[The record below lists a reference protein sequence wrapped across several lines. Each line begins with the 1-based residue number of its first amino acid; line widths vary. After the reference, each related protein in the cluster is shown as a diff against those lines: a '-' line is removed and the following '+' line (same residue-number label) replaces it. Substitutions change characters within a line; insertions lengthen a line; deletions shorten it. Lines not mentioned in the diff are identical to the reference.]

1 MLFSIGVIG
10 PPDLVD
16 KTLKFAEGFPQ
27 YRFLELRYEDEND
40 TVPLFEK
47 NRARMDVC
55 LFTGNWPYLKVKKH
69 YGERDCGIPLVYVC
83 DTSLGIYQA
92 LAKMLNEGVDTR
104 RLSIDTA
111 TPEEAERCLTDVGLH
126 PEALFF
132 LPVDSPIE
140 KREFVSFHRSLW
152 EKSETTA
159 AATFLRSAYA
169 ELSRYGMPVYRCTPS
184 LGGLKEGLVRA
195 VLELEALKAKASQLV
210 VGLVSF
216 GGASESTSPPDGPER
231 RRENGA
237 EHRAQRRPEK
247 IDGQTCRAR
256 LLKAL
261 LEWAGPLGVSV
272 VPVEGGKFSVFMT
285 RGVLDEITKG
295 QTAFETA
302 GRIAKA
308 CGRPVFFGFGVAP
321 TASLS
326 FANASLAIN
335 YAMETSQSCAFAVFE
350 DSRVVGPLGS
360 AQTSA
365 PSYPL
370 EFTASTTD
378 PALVSMS
385 SQSGLSVATIS
396 RVQAALRANG
406 SLFITADHLAA
417 YLSISERNARRILAK
432 LEEAGLARVAGLNQ
446 AGTRGRPQRIYR
458 VALR

>member
-1 MLFSIGVIG
+1 MLFSIGVVG

-16 KTLKFAEGFPQ
+16 KTLEFAEGFPQ
-27 YRFLELRYEDEND
+27 YRFLELSYEDEND

-55 LFTGNWPYLKVKKH
+55 LFTGNWPYLRVKKH
-69 YGERDCGIPLVYVC
+69 YGERDCGMPLVYVA

-92 LAKMLNEGVDTR
+92 LARMLNDRVDTR

-111 TPEEAERCLTDVGLH
+111 PPDEAKRCLADVGLH

-140 KREFVSFHRSLW
+140 RREFVSFHRSLW
-152 EKSETTA
+152 EKGKTTA

-169 ELSRYGMPVYRCTPS
+169 ELRSYGMPVYRCTPS

-210 VGLVSF
+210 VGLVSL
-216 GGASESTSPPDGPER
+216 GGASESS
-231 RRENGA
+231 N
-237 EHRAQRRPEK
+237 K
-247 IDGQTCRAR
+247 AR

-261 LEWAGPLGVSV
+261 LEWARPLGVSV
-272 VPVEGGKFSVFMT
+272 VPVDGGRFSVFMT
-285 RGVLDEITKG
+285 RGVLDEVTKG
-295 QTAFETA
+295 QTEFETA
-302 GRIAKA
+302 GRISKA
-308 CGRPVFFGFGVAP
+308 CGWPVFFGFGVAP

-326 FANASLAIN
+326 FANASLAIS

-360 AQTSA
+360 AGMSA
-365 PSYPL
+365 PPHPL
-370 EFTASTTD
+370 EFTTSTTE
-378 PALVSMS
+378 PALVSMAS
-385 SQSGLSVATIS
+385 RSGLSVATVS

-406 SLFITADHLAA
+406 SLFITADRLAT
-417 YLSISERNARRILAK
+417 YMSMSERNARRILAR
-432 LEEAGLARVAGLNQ
+432 LEGAGLARVAGLNQ
-446 AGTRGRPQRIYR
+446 ACTRGRPQKIYR
-458 VALR
+458 VTLG